1 MNSPMRGAALI
12 IAMLVAALAAVVAM
26 SIAASQQQWA
36 ASVTQRRD
44 QVQAQALA
52 LAGVQWARQIMFD
65 DAAQGAIDHL
75 NEPWAL
81 PLPAT
86 PIENGSI
93 EGRII
98 DAQGLLNVNDLG
110 ASTPAGSIARG
121 RFTRLF
127 ASLGL
132 PSALADTLGDWVD
145 ADNATRENGAEDAW
159 YLAQMPP
166 SLAANAPM
174 LRASEAALVKG
185 ITPAALDVLLPNMT
199 ALPTEA
205 PLNVNTAPP
214 AVLAT
219 VADGLAGSGI
229 AALVATRTQRPFSS
243 IADFRTRLPQG
254 VVLGDESTL
263 SVSSNYFL
271 VMVRARQG
279 DTQARARALLKRG
292 GGGWPT
298 IVWQVI
304 E

>member
-1 MNSPMRGAALI
+1 MNAYRGAALI
-12 IAMLVAALAAVVAM
+12 IAMLVAAHAAVIAM
-26 SIAASQQQWA
+26 SIATAQQQWA
-36 ASVTQRRD
+36 ATVMQRRD

-65 DAAQGAIDHL
+65 DAAHGSIDHL
-75 NEPWAL
+75 GEPWAL

-110 ASTPAGSIARG
+110 SAAATGSIARQ

-132 PSALADTLGDWVD
+132 PSALLDTLGDWVD
-145 ADNATRENGAEDAW
+145 TDNTVRQNGAEDAW
-159 YLAQMPP
+159 YLAQTPP

-174 LRASEAALVKG
+174 VRASEAALVKG
-185 ITPAALDVLLPNMT
+185 IVPQSLETLLPNMT
-199 ALPTEA
+199 ALPAGTQ
-205 PLNVNTAPP
+205 LNVNTAPP

-219 VADGLAGSGI
+219 VADGLAGGPM
-229 AALVATRTQRPFSS
+229 ATLVATRGQRPFSS
-243 IADFRTRLPQG
+243 IADFRSRLPQG
-254 VVLGDESTL
+254 ITLGDETTL
-263 SVSSNYFL
+263 SVSSQYFL
-271 VMVRARQG
+271 VTVRARQG
-279 DTQARARALLKRG
+279 ETQARARALLKRG
-292 GGGWPT
+292 GSGWPT

>member
-1 MNSPMRGAALI
+1 MNAYRGAALI
-12 IAMLVAALAAVVAM
+12 IAMLVAALAAVIAM
-26 SIAASQQQWA
+26 SIATAQQQWA
-36 ASVTQRRD
+36 ATVMQRRD

-65 DAAQGAIDHL
+65 DAAHGSIDHL
-75 NEPWAL
+75 GEPWAL

-110 ASTPAGSIARG
+110 SAAATGSIARQ

-132 PSALADTLGDWVD
+132 PSALLDTLGDWVD
-145 ADNATRENGAEDAW
+145 TDNTVRQNGAEDAW
-159 YLAQMPP
+159 YLAQTPP

-174 LRASEAALVKG
+174 VRASEAALVKG
-185 ITPAALDVLLPNMT
+185 IVPQSLETLLPNMT
-199 ALPTEA
+199 ALPAGTQ
-205 PLNVNTAPP
+205 LNVNTAPP

-219 VADGLAGSGI
+219 VADGLAGGPM
-229 AALVATRTQRPFSS
+229 ATLVATRGQRPFSS
-243 IADFRTRLPQG
+243 IADFRSRLPQG
-254 VVLGDESTL
+254 ITLGDETTL
-263 SVSSNYFL
+263 SVSSQYFL
-271 VMVRARQG
+271 VTVRARQG
-279 DTQARARALLKRG
+279 ETPARARALLKRG
-292 GGGWPT
+292 GSGWPT

>member
-1 MNSPMRGAALI
+1 
-12 IAMLVAALAAVVAM
+12 MLVAALAAVIAM
-26 SIAASQQQWA
+26 SIATAQQQWA
-36 ASVTQRRD
+36 ATVMQRRD

-65 DAAQGAIDHL
+65 DAAHSTIDHL

-98 DAQGLLNVNDLG
+98 DAQGLLNVNELG
-110 ASTPAGSIARG
+110 STTPAGAIARQ
-121 RFTRLF
+121 RFARLF
-127 ASLGL
+127 SSLGL
-132 PSALADTLGDWVD
+132 PPALVD
-145 ADNATRENGAEDAW
+145 ALGNWTRANGTDDAW
-159 YLAQMPP
+159 YLAQTPP

-174 LRASEAALVKG
+174 VRASEAALVKG
-185 ITPAALDVLLPNMT
+185 VSPAALDALLPNMA
-199 ALPTEA
+199 ALPLETQ
-205 PLNVNTAPP
+205 LNVNTAPP

-229 AALVATRTQRPFSS
+229 ATLVAARAQRPFAS
-243 IADFRTRLPQG
+243 IADFRARLPQG
-254 VVLGDESTL
+254 VVLGDETTL
-263 SVSSNYFL
+263 SVSSQYFL
-271 VMVRARQG
+271 VTVRARQG

-292 GGGWPT
+292 GGGWPA